1 MAYNR
6 KQRLNGNIKAIETAF
21 ILDREQRTPTAR
33 ERLLL
38 ERYCGFGGLKCI
50 LNPARELADA
60 VHWAKSDLELFAP
73 TVELHRLIRENSKNE
88 SEYKQLMDSLK
99 QSVLTAFYTPSAVT
113 EALTDV
119 LKEHQ
124 VIPEKVLEPSAGIG
138 AFVDSVLDNNPKA
151 DIMAFEK
158 DLLTGKILR
167 HLHPEQKVR
176 IEGFEK
182 IEKPF
187 NDYFDLA
194 ISNIPFGD
202 VAVFDPSYT
211 AMKGMRALVTR
222 RIHNYFFVKALDTV
236 RDGGLVAF
244 ITSQGVL
251 NAKNNSAARFMMLY
265 HADLVSAIRLPNN
278 LFTENANTEV
288 GSDLIILQKNSQKE
302 SLRGDDNLLDTVY
315 NDENRIPTNNYFL
328 EHPERIIHTTAKLD
342 TDPFGKPA
350 MIYTH
355 EDGVEGI
362 AEELRKMLNEDFG
375 RNFHLSRYLGEEQTA
390 LLNKVERG
398 QKQGQPAPR
407 YRESAPATEQNPL
420 WNKGERWQEVGQTK
434 LEQPAP
440 EQPEME
446 PELGQ
451 IEHGHSEP
459 ASATG
464 HTTSWNE
471 VERWPE
477 VGQTKLGQPE
487 LGQPEMEPE
496 LGQIEAA
503 PEQTKL
509 GAEQGQIEME
519 HSEPA
524 LATGHTTSWNEVER
538 GQEQSQSGQT
548 KLGHSKPEQPEP
560 GLEQG
565 QPKPR
570 YSESVPSTEQS
581 HHQPPVQMTLFDLWG
596 MEEDNRLKGHAT
608 KKKTAASV
616 GAAAT
621 GSAAAKK
628 MPRKKASPLVK
639 NVNPTFEVG
648 TKPVEKEAKP
658 LLAEAKGH
666 ETAQKRKTVTR
677 DEVELEHKTAPRDA
691 VELEQIMARGNET
704 VHMHE
709 TQLEHVMVKGQE
721 VARENEVAP
730 GYETT
735 QGNKT
740 AQEAK
745 PILPGDEPYASI
757 SWEENP
763 PINGFYEMMMT
774 MAPEDRVLLRQ
785 KAELHRQK
793 QLKALGVEDTLDPKF
808 KPPMEP
814 IEVLKA
820 QIGHGHSKGN
830 EAKEDSKTQSTLKET
845 NHEREQQKEQERKR
859 EEQARKKEDVMKPRP
874 FDEKLESFHRE
885 GSIVL
890 DSARNIGVLKD
901 LTKYGATFMPLDLNM
916 EQKEKAVLYIALRDA
931 YQKLY
936 TYEAEEQT
944 ENKQM
949 RESLNGYYDAFFI
962 RFGNLNAKQNVK
974 FILMDA
980 SGRDMLSLER
990 VENGQFTKSD
1000 IFDHLVSF
1008 SLDEVSHVDSPEEAL
1023 TASLNK
1029 FGRIDLPYMTELS
1042 DMPEQELTEALKG
1055 RIYYNPLID
1064 GYEIADRFIAGN
1076 VIEKAERIEE
1086 WLKENPDHAIVRE
1099 SLEALKASFP
1109 EPIAFED
1116 LDFNF
1121 GERWIPTGVYSAY
1134 MSHLFNTQVS
1144 IVYSDSMDE
1153 YSAKCSMKTM
1163 AITDEYMVKGY
1174 YRHYDGM
1181 SLLKHALHNTCP
1193 DMMKSIGEDENGNDI
1208 KVRDS
1213 EGIQLANAKIDE
1225 IRNGFTEWL
1234 EEQSDSF
1241 KERLTTM
1248 YNRKFNCFVRPK
1260 YDGSH
1265 QTFPGLDLKALGGK
1279 YGVKSVY
1286 PSQKDC
1292 VWMLLQNGGGICDH
1306 EVGTGKTL
1314 IMCMAAHEMKRLGM
1328 AHKPMII
1335 GLKANVAEIAAT
1347 YQTAYPHARILYAS
1361 EKDFST
1367 KNRVSF
1373 FNNIKNN
1380 DYDCVIMSHD
1390 QFGKIPQSP
1399 ELQRQ
1404 ILQAELDTVE
1414 ENLEVIR
1421 TQGKDVS
1428 RGMLKGLEKRK
1439 QNLEVKLQKIAY
1451 SIEQRTDDVVD
1462 FRMMGIDHLFV
1473 DESHQFKNLMFNTRH
1488 DRVAGLGNSEGS
1500 QKALNMLFAIRTI
1513 QEWTGRDL
1521 GATFLSGTTIS
1532 NSLTELYLLFKYLR
1546 PNELERQ
1553 DIRCFDAWAAI
1564 FAKKTTDFEFNV
1576 TNNIVQ
1582 KERFRYFIKV
1592 PELAAFYNEITDY
1605 RTAEAVG
1612 VDRPQKNE
1620 ILHNIPP
1627 TPEQKDFIQK
1637 LMEFAKTGDA
1647 TILGRLP
1654 LSETEEKAKMLIA
1667 TDYARKMALDMRMIN
1682 PTCEDHP
1689 DNKASHCAKIIADY
1703 YKRYDNHKGTQF
1715 VFSDLG
1721 TYRPG
1726 EWNVYSEIKRKL
1738 IEDYGIPSSE
1748 IRFIQECKN
1757 EKARKAVIAAMNEG
1771 SVRVLFGSTSMLGTG
1786 VNAQKRCVAIHH
1798 LDTPWRPSDLAQ
1810 RDGRGVRAGNEIAKI
1825 YADNKVDVIIYAVE
1839 KSLDSYKFNLLHC
1852 KQTFI
1857 SQLKSGALGAR
1868 TIDEGA
1874 MDEKSGMNFSE
1885 YMAILSGN
1893 TDLLDKAK
1901 LEKKIASLEGERKS
1915 FNKGK
1920 RDSETKLQ
1928 SKTAELGNNKASLKG
1943 MTEDYGKFIG
1953 KARKDKDGNILNLI
1967 TLDGVESTNLEV
1979 IGKHLQ
1985 MLAEKETTG
1994 GQYKR
1999 IGEIYGFPVKIVS
2012 KTSFENG
2019 LPFVDNRFFVEGN
2032 YKYQYNYGH
2041 IAKSDPIAAAN
2052 NFLNALQKIPSYIE
2066 QYDSRCKALEKEIP
2080 QLEEIAGKTWKKE
2093 EELKGLKAE
2102 LAALDRKIQLELTPP
2117 TEKECKEEEKNTDN
2131 VEVIANA
2138 DIRNKHQHFSKVKI

>member
-6 KQRLNGNIKAIETAF
+6 KQRLNDNIKAIETAF

-113 EALTDV
+113 EALADV

-124 VIPEKVLEPSAGIG
+124 IIPEKVLEPSAGIG

-158 DLLTGKILR
+158 DLLTGKILH

-288 GSDLIILQKNSQKE
+288 GSDLIILQKNTQKE

-362 AEELRKMLNEDFG
+362 AEDLRKMLHEDFKK
-375 RNFHLSRYLGEEQTA
+375 NLNLNRYLGIEETKA
-390 LLNKVERG
+390 EEVKEVEETEKIEKTEKMKPSIEEKQNDTVISL
-398 QKQGQPAPR
+398 QKQEKPTDDA
-407 YRESAPATEQNPL
+407 
-420 WNKGERWQEVGQTK
+420 
-434 LEQPAP
+434 
-440 EQPEME
+440 
-446 PELGQ
+446 EL
-451 IEHGHSEP
+451 
-459 ASATG
+459 
-464 HTTSWNE
+464 
-471 VERWPE
+471 
-477 VGQTKLGQPE
+477 
-487 LGQPEMEPE
+487 
-496 LGQIEAA
+496 
-503 PEQTKL
+503 
-509 GAEQGQIEME
+509 
-519 HSEPA
+519 
-524 LATGHTTSWNEVER
+524 
-538 GQEQSQSGQT
+538 SQKSNHQ
-548 KLGHSKPEQPEP
+548 
-560 GLEQG
+560 
-565 QPKPR
+565 
-570 YSESVPSTEQS
+570 
-581 HHQPPVQMTLFDLWG
+581 QPPVQMTLFDLWG
-596 MEEDNRLKGHAT
+596 MEEENRLTVHAT
-608 KKKTAASV
+608 KKKAEVTV
-616 GAAAT
+616 GAAA
-621 GSAAAKK
+621 KK
-628 MPRKKASPLVK
+628 VSRKKASPLVK
-639 NVNPTFEVG
+639 SVNPTFEVV
-648 TKPVEKEAKP
+648 TKPVEKEEKP
-658 LLAEAKGH
+658 SLTEAK
-666 ETAQKRKTVTR
+666 
-677 DEVELEHKTAPRDA
+677 
-691 VELEQIMARGNET
+691 EQ
-704 VHMHE
+704 
-709 TQLEHVMVKGQE
+709 
-721 VARENEVAP
+721 
-730 GYETT
+730 
-735 QGNKT
+735 KT
-740 AQEAK
+740 AQETK

-785 KAELHRQK
+785 KAELHRQE

-814 IEVLKA
+814 IEVLKV
-820 QIGHGHSKGN
+820 QIGHGQTKGN

-859 EEQARKKEDVMKPRP
+859 EEQARKKEDAMKPRP
-874 FDEKLESFHRE
+874 FDEKLKSFHRE
-885 GSIVL
+885 GSMAL

-949 RESLNGYYDAFFI
+949 RESLNVYYDAFFI

-990 VENGQFTKSD
+990 VENGHFTKSD
-1000 IFDHLVSF
+1000 IFDHPVSF

-1086 WLKENPDHAIVRE
+1086 WLKENLDHAIVRE
-1099 SLEALKASFP
+1099 SLEALKASIP

-1193 DMMKSIGEDENGNDI
+1193 DMMKSIGEDEHGNDI

-1347 YQTAYPHARILYAS
+1347 YQTAYPNARILYAS

-1439 QNLEVKLQKIAY
+1439 FNLEAKLQKIAY

-1513 QEWTGRDL
+1513 QERTGRDL

-1546 PNELERQ
+1546 PKELERQ

-1612 VDRPQKNE
+1612 VDRPEKNE

-1627 TPEQKDFIQK
+1627 TPEQEDFIQK

-1667 TDYARKMALDMRMIN
+1667 TDYARKMALDMRMID

-1689 DNKASHCAKIIADY
+1689 DNKASHCAKMIADY
-1703 YKRYDNHKGTQF
+1703 YKHYDNHKGTQF

-1757 EKARKAVIAAMNEG
+1757 ERARKAVIAAMNEG

-1810 RDGRGVRAGNEIAKI
+1810 RDGRGVRAGNEIAKL

-1943 MTEDYGKFIG
+1943 MTEDYGKFMG
-1953 KARKDKDGNILNLI
+1953 KAKKDKDGNILNLI

-2012 KTSFENG
+2012 ETSFENG

-2102 LAALDRKIQLELTPP
+2102 LAALDRKIQLELAPP
-2117 TEKECKEEEKNTDN
+2117 QEQDTAEKHETKNIETEQSIVGKQARSVC
-2131 VEVIANA
+2131 
-2138 DIRNKHQHFSKVKI
+2138 RL

>member
-6 KQRLNGNIKAIETAF
+6 KQRLNDNIKAIETAF

-119 LKEHQ
+119 LKEHHI
-124 VIPEKVLEPSAGIG
+124 IPEKVLEPSAGIG

-288 GSDLIILQKNSQKE
+288 GSDLIILQKNTQKE

-355 EDGVEGI
+355 ENGVEGI
-362 AEELRKMLNEDFG
+362 AEDLRKMLHEDFKK
-375 RNFHLSRYLGEEQTA
+375 NLNLNRYLGIEETMSEEV
-390 LLNKVERG
+390 KEVEETEKMKPSIEVKQSDTVVSL
-398 QKQGQPAPR
+398 QKQEKPTDDA
-407 YRESAPATEQNPL
+407 
-420 WNKGERWQEVGQTK
+420 
-434 LEQPAP
+434 
-440 EQPEME
+440 
-446 PELGQ
+446 EL
-451 IEHGHSEP
+451 
-459 ASATG
+459 
-464 HTTSWNE
+464 
-471 VERWPE
+471 
-477 VGQTKLGQPE
+477 
-487 LGQPEMEPE
+487 
-496 LGQIEAA
+496 
-503 PEQTKL
+503 
-509 GAEQGQIEME
+509 
-519 HSEPA
+519 
-524 LATGHTTSWNEVER
+524 
-538 GQEQSQSGQT
+538 SQKSNHQ
-548 KLGHSKPEQPEP
+548 
-560 GLEQG
+560 
-565 QPKPR
+565 
-570 YSESVPSTEQS
+570 
-581 HHQPPVQMTLFDLWG
+581 QPPVQMTLFDLWG
-596 MEEDNRLKGHAT
+596 MEEENRQAVHST
-608 KKKTAASV
+608 KKKAEVTV
-616 GAAAT
+616 GAV
-621 GSAAAKK
+621 AKK
-628 MPRKKASPLVK
+628 VSRKKASPLVK
-639 NVNPTFEVG
+639 SVNPTFEVV
-648 TKPVEKEAKP
+648 TKPVEKEEKPSLKDAK
-658 LLAEAKGH
+658 
-666 ETAQKRKTVTR
+666 
-677 DEVELEHKTAPRDA
+677 
-691 VELEQIMARGNET
+691 EQ
-704 VHMHE
+704 
-709 TQLEHVMVKGQE
+709 
-721 VARENEVAP
+721 
-730 GYETT
+730 ETT
-735 QGNKT
+735 QET
-740 AQEAK
+740 K

-774 MAPEDRVLLRQ
+774 MAPEDRVKLRQ
-785 KAELHRQK
+785 KAELHRQE

-814 IEVLKA
+814 IEVLKV
-820 QIGHGHSKGN
+820 QIGHGQSKGN
-830 EAKEDSKTQSTLKET
+830 EAKEDSKTQSTLEET
-845 NHEREQQKEQERKR
+845 NHEREQQKKPERKR
-859 EEQARKKEDVMKPRP
+859 EELARKKEDAMKPRP
-874 FDEKLESFHRE
+874 FDEKQESFHRE
-885 GSIVL
+885 GSMVL

-949 RESLNGYYDAFFI
+949 RESLNIYYDAFFI

-1000 IFDHLVSF
+1000 IFDHPVSF

-1099 SLEALKASFP
+1099 SLEALKASIP

-1193 DMMKSIGEDENGNDI
+1193 DMMKSIGEDEHGNDI

-1225 IRNGFTEWL
+1225 IRNGFSEWL

-1279 YGVKSVY
+1279 YGIKSVY

-1347 YQTAYPHARILYAS
+1347 YQTAYPNARILYAS

-1513 QEWTGRDL
+1513 QERTGRDL

-1546 PNELERQ
+1546 PKELERQ

-1612 VDRPQKNE
+1612 VDRPEKNE

-1627 TPEQKDFIQK
+1627 TPEQEDFIQK

-1667 TDYARKMALDMRMIN
+1667 TDYARKMALDMRMID

-1689 DNKASHCAKIIADY
+1689 DNKASHCAKMIADY
-1703 YKRYDNHKGTQF
+1703 YHRYDGHKGTQF

-1738 IEDYGIPSSE
+1738 IENYGIPSSE

-1757 EKARKAVIAAMNEG
+1757 ERARKAVIAAMNEG

-1810 RDGRGVRAGNEIAKI
+1810 RDGRGVRAGNEIAKL

-1915 FNKGK
+1915 FNRGK
-1920 RDSETKLQ
+1920 RESELKLK
-1928 SKTAELGNNKASLKG
+1928 SKSEELDGNRAILKG
-1943 MTEDYGKFIG
+1943 MTSDYDKFMSQA
-1953 KARKDKDGNILNLI
+1953 KKDKDGNILNLI
-1967 TLDGVESTNLEV
+1967 TLNGLESNNLEV
-1979 IGKHLQ
+1979 IGKQLQ
-1985 MLAEKETTG
+1985 RMAKTERTDGEYKE
-1994 GQYKR
+1994 
-1999 IGEIYGFPVKIVS
+1999 IGAIYGFPIKVVS
-2012 KTSFENG
+2012 ETSFESG
-2019 LPFVDNRFFVEGN
+2019 LPFVDNRFVVVGH
-2032 YKYQYNYGH
+2032 YKYQYNNGH
-2041 IAKSDPIAAAN
+2041 LAKSDPIAAAN
-2052 NFLNALQKIPSYIE
+2052 NFVNALQKIQGYIE
-2066 QYDSRCKALEKEIP
+2066 QYDSRCRTLEKEIS
-2080 QLEEIAGKTWKKE
+2080 QLQEIASKVWKRE
-2093 EELKGLKAE
+2093 DELKSLKTD
-2102 LAALDRKIQLELTPP
+2102 LAALDRKIQLELAPQV
-2117 TEKECKEEEKNTDN
+2117 EKESKEENKEETNN
-2131 VEVIANA
+2131 VKADVI
-2138 DIRNKHQHFSKVKI
+2138 SKGLLIKDSYHKTRIF

>member
-6 KQRLNGNIKAIETAF
+6 KLRLNDNIKAIETAF

-138 AFVDSVLDNNPKA
+138 VFVDSVLDNNPKA

-158 DLLTGKILR
+158 DLLTGKILH

-288 GSDLIILQKNSQKE
+288 GSDLIILQKNTQKE

-362 AEELRKMLNEDFG
+362 AEDLRKMLHEDFKK
-375 RNFHLSRYLGEEQTA
+375 NLNLNRYLGIEETMSEEVKEVEETEKIEKTA
-390 LLNKVERG
+390 KIKPSIEEKQNDTVVSL
-398 QKQGQPAPR
+398 QKQEKPTDDA
-407 YRESAPATEQNPL
+407 
-420 WNKGERWQEVGQTK
+420 
-434 LEQPAP
+434 
-440 EQPEME
+440 
-446 PELGQ
+446 EL
-451 IEHGHSEP
+451 
-459 ASATG
+459 
-464 HTTSWNE
+464 
-471 VERWPE
+471 
-477 VGQTKLGQPE
+477 
-487 LGQPEMEPE
+487 
-496 LGQIEAA
+496 
-503 PEQTKL
+503 
-509 GAEQGQIEME
+509 
-519 HSEPA
+519 
-524 LATGHTTSWNEVER
+524 
-538 GQEQSQSGQT
+538 SQKSNHQ
-548 KLGHSKPEQPEP
+548 
-560 GLEQG
+560 
-565 QPKPR
+565 
-570 YSESVPSTEQS
+570 
-581 HHQPPVQMTLFDLWG
+581 QPPVQMTLFDLWG
-596 MEEDNRLKGHAT
+596 MEEENRQAVHST
-608 KKKTAASV
+608 KKKAEVTV
-616 GAAAT
+616 GAV
-621 GSAAAKK
+621 AKK
-628 MPRKKASPLVK
+628 VSRKKASPLVK
-639 NVNPTFEVG
+639 SVNPTFEVV
-648 TKPVEKEAKP
+648 TKPVDKEEKPSSTDAK
-658 LLAEAKGH
+658 EQ
-666 ETAQKRKTVTR
+666 ETAQ
-677 DEVELEHKTAPRDA
+677 
-691 VELEQIMARGNET
+691 ET
-704 VHMHE
+704 
-709 TQLEHVMVKGQE
+709 
-721 VARENEVAP
+721 
-730 GYETT
+730 
-735 QGNKT
+735 
-740 AQEAK
+740 K

-785 KAELHRQK
+785 KAEMHRQE

-814 IEVLKA
+814 IEVLKVK
-820 QIGHGHSKGN
+820 IGHGQSKGN

-845 NHEREQQKEQERKR
+845 NHEREQQKEPERMR

-885 GSIVL
+885 GSMVL

-949 RESLNGYYDAFFI
+949 RESLNVYYDAFFI

-1000 IFDHLVSF
+1000 IFDHPVSF

-1099 SLEALKASFP
+1099 SLEALKASIP

-1193 DMMKSIGEDENGNDI
+1193 DMMKSIGEDEHGNDI

-1306 EVGTGKTL
+1306 AVGTGKTL

-1439 QNLEVKLQKIAY
+1439 QNLEAKLQKIAY

-1473 DESHQFKNLMFNTRH
+1473 DESHQFKNLTFNTRH

-1513 QEWTGRDL
+1513 QERTGKDL

-1546 PNELERQ
+1546 PKELERQ

-1576 TNNIVQ
+1576 TNNVVQ

-1605 RTAEAVG
+1605 RTAEDVG
-1612 VDRPQKNE
+1612 VDRPAKNE
-1620 ILHNIPP
+1620 ILHHIPP
-1627 TPEQKDFIQK
+1627 TPEQEDFIQK
-1637 LMEFAKTGDA
+1637 LMQFAKTGDA
-1647 TILGRLP
+1647 TLLGRLP

-1667 TDYARKMALDMRMIN
+1667 TDYARKMALDMRMIDPN
-1682 PTCEDHP
+1682 YEDHP
-1689 DNKASHCAKIIADY
+1689 DNKASHCAKMIAEY
-1703 YKRYDNHKGTQF
+1703 YQKYDAQKGTQF

-1721 TYRPG
+1721 TYQPG
-1726 EWNVYSEIKRKL
+1726 DGWNVYSEIKRKL
-1738 IEDYGIPSSE
+1738 TEDYGIPPSE
-1748 IRFIQECKN
+1748 VRFIQECKTD
-1757 EKARKAVIAAMNEG
+1757 KARKAVIDAMNAG
-1771 SVRVLFGSTSMLGTG
+1771 TVRVLFGSTSMLGTG

-1798 LDTPWRPSDLAQ
+1798 LDTPWRPSDLQQ
-1810 RDGRGVRAGNEIAKI
+1810 RDGRGVRAGNEIAKHF
-1825 YADNKVDVIIYAVE
+1825 AGNNVDVIIYAVE

-1857 SQLKSGALGAR
+1857 SQLKSGAMGAR

-1885 YMAILSGN
+1885 YMALLSGN

-1901 LEKKIASLEGERKS
+1901 LEKRIASLEGERKS

-1920 RDSETKLQ
+1920 RDSEFKLE
-1928 SKTAELGNNKASLKG
+1928 SKTGELRNNTAFIDA
-1943 MTEDYGKFIG
+1943 MTEDWNRFLSVVQT
-1953 KARKDKDGNILNLI
+1953 DKEGNRLNI
-1967 TLDGVESTNLEV
+1967 IKVDGVDSADEKV
-1979 IGKHLQ
+1979 IGKRLQ
-1985 MLAEKETTG
+1985 EIAKNATTG
-1994 GQYKR
+1994 GLYTQV
-1999 IGEIYGFPVKIVS
+1999 GELYGFPIKVVS
-2012 KTSFENG
+2012 ERILKEG
-2019 LPFVDNRFFVEGN
+2019 LEFTDNRFVVEGN
-2032 YKYQYNYGH
+2032 YKYTYNNGH
-2041 IAKSDPIAAAN
+2041 LALADPLAAAR
-2052 NFLNALQKIPSYIE
+2052 NFLNAMERIPSIID
-2066 QYDSRCKALEKEIP
+2066 QYKAKNEVLEMEIP
-2080 QLEEIAGKTWKKE
+2080 QLQEIAGKVWKKE
-2093 EELKGLKAE
+2093 DELKQLKSE
-2102 LAALDRKIQLELTPP
+2102 LAALDRKIQLELAPP
-2117 TEKECKEEEKNTDN
+2117 TPEVAEKENEGQQLKPEAEDVRNRQAQYPENAPPQIRSPADSIVANHVIIGRPGLYAKEET
-2131 VEVIANA
+2131 
-2138 DIRNKHQHFSKVKI
+2138 RSKGLKI

>member
-6 KQRLNGNIKAIETAF
+6 KQRLNDNIKAIETAF

-73 TVELHRLIRENSKNE
+73 TVELHKLIRENSKNE

-99 QSVLTAFYTPSAVT
+99 QSVLMAFYTPSAVT

-119 LKEHQ
+119 LKEHHI
-124 VIPEKVLEPSAGIG
+124 IPEKVLEPSAGIG

-288 GSDLIILQKNSQKE
+288 GSDLIILQKNTQKE

-362 AEELRKMLNEDFG
+362 AEDLRKMLHEDFKK
-375 RNFHLSRYLGEEQTA
+375 NLNLNRYLGIEETMSEEV
-390 LLNKVERG
+390 KEVEETEKIERTEKIKPSIEEKQNDTVVSL
-398 QKQGQPAPR
+398 QKQEKPTDDA
-407 YRESAPATEQNPL
+407 
-420 WNKGERWQEVGQTK
+420 
-434 LEQPAP
+434 
-440 EQPEME
+440 
-446 PELGQ
+446 EL
-451 IEHGHSEP
+451 
-459 ASATG
+459 
-464 HTTSWNE
+464 
-471 VERWPE
+471 
-477 VGQTKLGQPE
+477 
-487 LGQPEMEPE
+487 
-496 LGQIEAA
+496 
-503 PEQTKL
+503 
-509 GAEQGQIEME
+509 
-519 HSEPA
+519 
-524 LATGHTTSWNEVER
+524 
-538 GQEQSQSGQT
+538 SQKSNHQ
-548 KLGHSKPEQPEP
+548 
-560 GLEQG
+560 
-565 QPKPR
+565 
-570 YSESVPSTEQS
+570 
-581 HHQPPVQMTLFDLWG
+581 QPPVQMTLFDLWG
-596 MEEDNRLKGHAT
+596 MEEENRLTVHAT
-608 KKKTAASV
+608 KKKAEVTV
-616 GAAAT
+616 GAAA
-621 GSAAAKK
+621 KK
-628 MPRKKASPLVK
+628 VSRKKASPLVK
-639 NVNPTFEVG
+639 SVNPTFEVV
-648 TKPVEKEAKP
+648 TKPVEKEEKPSLTDAK
-658 LLAEAKGH
+658 
-666 ETAQKRKTVTR
+666 
-677 DEVELEHKTAPRDA
+677 
-691 VELEQIMARGNET
+691 EQ
-704 VHMHE
+704 
-709 TQLEHVMVKGQE
+709 
-721 VARENEVAP
+721 
-730 GYETT
+730 ETT
-735 QGNKT
+735 QET
-740 AQEAK
+740 K

-774 MAPEDRVLLRQ
+774 MAPEDRVQLRQ
-785 KAELHRQK
+785 KAELHRQE

-814 IEVLKA
+814 IEVLKV
-820 QIGHGHSKGN
+820 QIGHGQSKGN

-859 EEQARKKEDVMKPRP
+859 EELAKKKEDAMKPRP
-874 FDEKLESFHRE
+874 FDEKRESFHRE
-885 GSIVL
+885 GSMVL

-949 RESLNGYYDAFFI
+949 RESLNVYYDAFFI

-1000 IFDHLVSF
+1000 IFDHPVSF

-1099 SLEALKASFP
+1099 SLEALNASIP

-1193 DMMKSIGEDENGNDI
+1193 DMMKSIGEDEHGNDI

-1279 YGVKSVY
+1279 YGIKSVY

-1306 EVGTGKTL
+1306 AVGTGKTL

-1513 QEWTGRDL
+1513 QERTGRDL

-1546 PNELERQ
+1546 PKELERQ

-1627 TPEQKDFIQK
+1627 TPEQEDFIQK

-1667 TDYARKMALDMRMIN
+1667 TDYARKMALDMRMID

-1689 DNKASHCAKIIADY
+1689 DNKASHCAKMIADY

-1726 EWNVYSEIKRKL
+1726 EFNVYSEIKRKL

-1757 EKARKAVIAAMNEG
+1757 ERARKAVIAAMNAG
-1771 SVRVLFGSTSMLGTG
+1771 TVRVLFGSTSMLGTG

-1810 RDGRGVRAGNEIAKI
+1810 RDGRGVRAGNEIAKL

-1901 LEKKIASLEGERKS
+1901 LEKKVASLEGERKS
-1915 FNKGK
+1915 FNKSK

-1943 MTEDYGKFIG
+1943 MTEDYGKFMG
-1953 KARKDKDGNILNLI
+1953 KAKKDKDGNILNLI

-1994 GQYKR
+1994 EQYKR

-2102 LAALDRKIQLELTPP
+2102 LAALDRKIQLELAPP
-2117 TEKECKEEEKNTDN
+2117 QEQDTAEKHEAKNIETEQSIVGKQARFVC
-2131 VEVIANA
+2131 
-2138 DIRNKHQHFSKVKI
+2138 RL

>member
-6 KQRLNGNIKAIETAF
+6 KQRLNDNIKAIETAF

-124 VIPEKVLEPSAGIG
+124 IIPEKVLEPSAGIG

-362 AEELRKMLNEDFG
+362 AEDLRKMLHEDFKK
-375 RNFHLSRYLGEEQTA
+375 NLNLNRYLGIEETKA
-390 LLNKVERG
+390 EEVKEVEETEKIEKTEKMKPSIEEKQNDTVVSL
-398 QKQGQPAPR
+398 QKQEKPTDDA
-407 YRESAPATEQNPL
+407 
-420 WNKGERWQEVGQTK
+420 
-434 LEQPAP
+434 
-440 EQPEME
+440 
-446 PELGQ
+446 EL
-451 IEHGHSEP
+451 
-459 ASATG
+459 
-464 HTTSWNE
+464 
-471 VERWPE
+471 
-477 VGQTKLGQPE
+477 
-487 LGQPEMEPE
+487 
-496 LGQIEAA
+496 
-503 PEQTKL
+503 
-509 GAEQGQIEME
+509 
-519 HSEPA
+519 
-524 LATGHTTSWNEVER
+524 
-538 GQEQSQSGQT
+538 
-548 KLGHSKPEQPEP
+548 SK
-560 GLEQG
+560 
-565 QPKPR
+565 K
-570 YSESVPSTEQS
+570 SN

-596 MEEDNRLKGHAT
+596 MEEENRQAVHAT
-608 KKKTAASV
+608 KKKAEVTV
-616 GAAAT
+616 GAAA
-621 GSAAAKK
+621 KK
-628 MPRKKASPLVK
+628 VSRKKASPLVK
-639 NVNPTFEVG
+639 SVNPTFDVV
-648 TKPVEKEAKP
+648 TKPVEKEEKPSLTDAK
-658 LLAEAKGH
+658 EQ
-666 ETAQKRKTVTR
+666 ETAQ
-677 DEVELEHKTAPRDA
+677 
-691 VELEQIMARGNET
+691 ET
-704 VHMHE
+704 
-709 TQLEHVMVKGQE
+709 
-721 VARENEVAP
+721 
-730 GYETT
+730 
-735 QGNKT
+735 
-740 AQEAK
+740 K

-785 KAELHRQK
+785 KAELHRQE

-814 IEVLKA
+814 IEVLKV
-820 QIGHGHSKGN
+820 QIGHGQSKGN
-830 EAKEDSKTQSTLKET
+830 EAKEDSKTQSTLKKT

-859 EEQARKKEDVMKPRP
+859 EEQARKKEDAMKPRP

-885 GSIVL
+885 GSMVL

-949 RESLNGYYDAFFI
+949 RESLNVYYDAFFI

-1000 IFDHLVSF
+1000 IFDHPVSF
-1008 SLDEVSHVDSPEEAL
+1008 SLNDVSHVDSPEEAL

-1099 SLEALKASFP
+1099 SLEALKASIP

-1193 DMMKSIGEDENGNDI
+1193 DMMKSIGEDEHGNDI

-1513 QEWTGRDL
+1513 QERTGRDL

-1546 PNELERQ
+1546 PKELERQ

-1612 VDRPQKNE
+1612 VDRPQRNE

-1627 TPEQKDFIQK
+1627 TPEQEDFIQK

-1667 TDYARKMALDMRMIN
+1667 TDYARKMALDMRMID

-1689 DNKASHCAKIIADY
+1689 DNKASHCAKMIADY
-1703 YKRYDNHKGTQF
+1703 YHHYDGHKGTQF

-1757 EKARKAVIAAMNEG
+1757 ERARKAVIAAMNEG

-1810 RDGRGVRAGNEIAKI
+1810 RDGRGVRAGNEIAKL

-1874 MDEKSGMNFSE
+1874 MNEKSGMNFSE

-1901 LEKKIASLEGERKS
+1901 LEKKVASLEGERKS
-1915 FNKGK
+1915 FNRGK
-1920 RDSETKLQ
+1920 RDSELKLK
-1928 SKTAELGNNKASLKG
+1928 SKSEELDGNRTILKG
-1943 MTEDYGKFIG
+1943 MTADYDKFMSQA
-1953 KARKDKDGNILNLI
+1953 KKDMDGNILNLI
-1967 TLDGVESTNLEV
+1967 TLNGLESNNLEV
-1979 IGKHLQ
+1979 IGKQLQ
-1985 MLAEKETTG
+1985 RMAKTERTDGEYKE
-1994 GQYKR
+1994 
-1999 IGEIYGFPVKIVS
+1999 IGAIYGFPIKVVS
-2012 KTSFENG
+2012 ETNFESG
-2019 LPFVDNRFFVEGN
+2019 LPFVDNRFVVEGH
-2032 YKYQYNYGH
+2032 YKYQYNNGH
-2041 IAKSDPIAAAN
+2041 LAKSDPIAAAN
-2052 NFLNALQKIPSYIE
+2052 NFVNALQKIQGYIE

-2093 EELKGLKAE
+2093 DELKGLKAE
-2102 LAALDRKIQLELTPP
+2102 LAALDRKIQLELAPSTPEIDKP
-2117 TEKECKEEEKNTDN
+2117 EKSHEIEEQHKPKNDHTESTVAQNRMFR
-2131 VEVIANA
+2131 VGL
-2138 DIRNKHQHFSKVKI
+2138 

>member
-6 KQRLNGNIKAIETAF
+6 KQRLNDNIKAIETAF

-124 VIPEKVLEPSAGIG
+124 IIPEKVLEPSAGIG

-288 GSDLIILQKNSQKE
+288 GSDLIILQKNTQKE

-355 EDGVEGI
+355 ENGVEGI
-362 AEELRKMLNEDFG
+362 AEDLRKMLHEDFKK
-375 RNFHLSRYLGEEQTA
+375 NLNLNRYLGIEETMSEEV
-390 LLNKVERG
+390 KEVEEKEKIEKTEKIKPSIEEKQNDTVVSL
-398 QKQGQPAPR
+398 QKQEKPTDDA
-407 YRESAPATEQNPL
+407 
-420 WNKGERWQEVGQTK
+420 
-434 LEQPAP
+434 
-440 EQPEME
+440 
-446 PELGQ
+446 EL
-451 IEHGHSEP
+451 
-459 ASATG
+459 
-464 HTTSWNE
+464 
-471 VERWPE
+471 
-477 VGQTKLGQPE
+477 
-487 LGQPEMEPE
+487 
-496 LGQIEAA
+496 
-503 PEQTKL
+503 
-509 GAEQGQIEME
+509 
-519 HSEPA
+519 
-524 LATGHTTSWNEVER
+524 
-538 GQEQSQSGQT
+538 SQKSNHQ
-548 KLGHSKPEQPEP
+548 
-560 GLEQG
+560 
-565 QPKPR
+565 
-570 YSESVPSTEQS
+570 
-581 HHQPPVQMTLFDLWG
+581 QPPVQMTLFDLWG
-596 MEEDNRLKGHAT
+596 MEEENRQTVHST
-608 KKKTAASV
+608 KKKAEVTV
-616 GAAAT
+616 GAAA
-621 GSAAAKK
+621 KK
-628 MPRKKASPLVK
+628 VSRKKASPLVK
-639 NVNPTFEVG
+639 SVNPTFEVV
-648 TKPVEKEAKP
+648 TKPVEKEEKPSLTDAK
-658 LLAEAKGH
+658 EQ
-666 ETAQKRKTVTR
+666 ETAQ
-677 DEVELEHKTAPRDA
+677 
-691 VELEQIMARGNET
+691 ET
-704 VHMHE
+704 
-709 TQLEHVMVKGQE
+709 
-721 VARENEVAP
+721 
-730 GYETT
+730 
-735 QGNKT
+735 
-740 AQEAK
+740 K

-785 KAELHRQK
+785 KAELHRQE

-814 IEVLKA
+814 IEVLKV
-820 QIGHGHSKGN
+820 QIGHGQSKGN
-830 EAKEDSKTQSTLKET
+830 EAKEDSKTQSTSEET

-859 EEQARKKEDVMKPRP
+859 EELAKKKEDAMKPRP
-874 FDEKLESFHRE
+874 FDEKLDSFHRE
-885 GSIVL
+885 GSMVL

-901 LTKYGATFMPLDLNM
+901 LTKYGATFMPVDLNM

-949 RESLNGYYDAFFI
+949 RESLNVYYDAFFI

-1000 IFDHLVSF
+1000 IFDHPVSF

-1029 FGRIDLPYMTELS
+1029 FGRIHLPYMTELS

-1099 SLEALKASFP
+1099 SLEALKASIP

-1193 DMMKSIGEDENGNDI
+1193 DMMKSIGEDEHGNDI

-1248 YNRKFNCFVRPK
+1248 YNRKFNCFMRPK

-1347 YQTAYPHARILYAS
+1347 YQTAYPHARIFYAS

-1439 QNLEVKLQKIAY
+1439 FNLEAKLQKIAY

-1513 QEWTGRDL
+1513 QERTGRDL

-1546 PNELERQ
+1546 PKELERQ

-1627 TPEQKDFIQK
+1627 TPEQEDFIQK

-1667 TDYARKMALDMRMIN
+1667 TDYARKMALDMRMID

-1689 DNKASHCAKIIADY
+1689 DNKASHCAKMIADY

-1726 EWNVYSEIKRKL
+1726 EFNVYSEIKRKL

-1757 EKARKAVIAAMNEG
+1757 ERARKAVIAAMNEG

-1810 RDGRGVRAGNEIAKI
+1810 RDGRGVRAGNEIAKM

-2012 KTSFENG
+2012 ETSFENG
-2019 LPFVDNRFFVEGN
+2019 LPFVDNRFLVEGN

-2066 QYDSRCKALEKEIP
+2066 QYDSRCKALEKEIQ

-2102 LAALDRKIQLELTPP
+2102 LAALDRKIQLELAPP
-2117 TEKECKEEEKNTDN
+2117 VPEKDTSDKSQTENNTIKYREFHSDT
-2131 VEVIANA
+2131 VVQQE
-2138 DIRNKHQHFSKVKI
+2138 RKVRIGL

>member
-6 KQRLNGNIKAIETAF
+6 KQRLNDNIKAIETAF

-124 VIPEKVLEPSAGIG
+124 IIPEKVLEPSAGIG

-362 AEELRKMLNEDFG
+362 AEDLRKMLHEDFKK
-375 RNFHLSRYLGEEQTA
+375 NLNLNRYLGIEETMSEEV
-390 LLNKVERG
+390 KEVEETEKIEKTEKMKPSIEEKQNDTVVSL
-398 QKQGQPAPR
+398 QKQEKP
-407 YRESAPATEQNPL
+407 TD
-420 WNKGERWQEVGQTK
+420 
-434 LEQPAP
+434 
-440 EQPEME
+440 
-446 PELGQ
+446 
-451 IEHGHSEP
+451 
-459 ASATG
+459 
-464 HTTSWNE
+464 
-471 VERWPE
+471 
-477 VGQTKLGQPE
+477 
-487 LGQPEMEPE
+487 
-496 LGQIEAA
+496 
-503 PEQTKL
+503 
-509 GAEQGQIEME
+509 GAE
-519 HSEPA
+519 
-524 LATGHTTSWNEVER
+524 L
-538 GQEQSQSGQT
+538 SQKSN
-548 KLGHSKPEQPEP
+548 
-560 GLEQG
+560 
-565 QPKPR
+565 
-570 YSESVPSTEQS
+570 

-596 MEEDNRLKGHAT
+596 MEEENRLTVHAT
-608 KKKTAASV
+608 KKKAEVTV
-616 GAAAT
+616 GAAA
-621 GSAAAKK
+621 KK
-628 MPRKKASPLVK
+628 VSRKKASPLVK
-639 NVNPTFEVG
+639 SVNPTFEVEA
-648 TKPVEKEAKP
+648 KPVEKEEKPSLTDAK
-658 LLAEAKGH
+658 EQ
-666 ETAQKRKTVTR
+666 ETA
-677 DEVELEHKTAPRDA
+677 LET
-691 VELEQIMARGNET
+691 
-704 VHMHE
+704 
-709 TQLEHVMVKGQE
+709 
-721 VARENEVAP
+721 
-730 GYETT
+730 
-735 QGNKT
+735 
-740 AQEAK
+740 K

-785 KAELHRQK
+785 KAELHRQE

-814 IEVLKA
+814 IEVLKV
-820 QIGHGHSKGN
+820 QIGHGQSKGN
-830 EAKEDSKTQSTLKET
+830 EAKEDSKTQSTLEET

-859 EEQARKKEDVMKPRP
+859 EELARKKEDAMKPRP

-885 GSIVL
+885 GSMVL
-890 DSARNIGVLKD
+890 DSAGNIGVLKD

-949 RESLNGYYDAFFI
+949 RESLNVYYDAFFI

-1000 IFDHLVSF
+1000 IFDHPVSF

-1174 YRHYDGM
+1174 YRQYDGM

-1193 DMMKSIGEDENGNDI
+1193 DMMKSIGEDEHGNDI

-1513 QEWTGRDL
+1513 QERTGRDL

-1546 PNELERQ
+1546 PKELERQ

-1612 VDRPQKNE
+1612 VDRPEKNE

-1627 TPEQKDFIQK
+1627 TPEQEDFIQK

-1667 TDYARKMALDMRMIN
+1667 TDYARKMALDMRMID

-1689 DNKASHCAKIIADY
+1689 DNKASHCAKMIADY

-1726 EWNVYSEIKRKL
+1726 EFNVYSEIKRKL

-1757 EKARKAVIAAMNEG
+1757 ERARKAVIAAMNEG

-1810 RDGRGVRAGNEIAKI
+1810 RDGRGVRAGNEIAKL

-1901 LEKKIASLEGERKS
+1901 LEKKVASLEGERKS

-1943 MTEDYGKFIG
+1943 MTEDYGKFMD
-1953 KARKDKDGNILNLI
+1953 KAKKDKDGNILNLI

-2012 KTSFENG
+2012 ETSFENG

-2102 LAALDRKIQLELTPP
+2102 LAALDRKIQLELAPP
-2117 TEKECKEEEKNTDN
+2117 VPEKDTSDKSQTENNTIKYREFHSDT
-2131 VEVIANA
+2131 VVQQE
-2138 DIRNKHQHFSKVKI
+2138 RKVRIGL

>member
-6 KQRLNGNIKAIETAF
+6 KQRLNDNIKAIETAF

-124 VIPEKVLEPSAGIG
+124 IIPEKVLEPSAGIG

-362 AEELRKMLNEDFG
+362 AEDLRKMLHEDFKK
-375 RNFHLSRYLGEEQTA
+375 NLNLNRYLGIEETMA
-390 LLNKVERG
+390 EEVKEVEETEKIEKTEKMKPSIEEKQNDTVVSL
-398 QKQGQPAPR
+398 QKQEKPTDDA
-407 YRESAPATEQNPL
+407 
-420 WNKGERWQEVGQTK
+420 
-434 LEQPAP
+434 
-440 EQPEME
+440 
-446 PELGQ
+446 EL
-451 IEHGHSEP
+451 
-459 ASATG
+459 
-464 HTTSWNE
+464 
-471 VERWPE
+471 
-477 VGQTKLGQPE
+477 
-487 LGQPEMEPE
+487 
-496 LGQIEAA
+496 
-503 PEQTKL
+503 
-509 GAEQGQIEME
+509 
-519 HSEPA
+519 
-524 LATGHTTSWNEVER
+524 
-538 GQEQSQSGQT
+538 SQKS
-548 KLGHSKPEQPEP
+548 
-560 GLEQG
+560 
-565 QPKPR
+565 
-570 YSESVPSTEQS
+570 S
-581 HHQPPVQMTLFDLWG
+581 HQQPPVQMTLFDLWG
-596 MEEDNRLKGHAT
+596 MEEENRLTVHAT
-608 KKKTAASV
+608 KKKAEVTV
-616 GAAAT
+616 GAAA
-621 GSAAAKK
+621 KK
-628 MPRKKASPLVK
+628 VSRKKASPLVK
-639 NVNPTFEVG
+639 SVNPTFEVV
-648 TKPVEKEAKP
+648 TKPVEKEEKP
-658 LLAEAKGH
+658 SLTEAK
-666 ETAQKRKTVTR
+666 
-677 DEVELEHKTAPRDA
+677 
-691 VELEQIMARGNET
+691 EQ
-704 VHMHE
+704 
-709 TQLEHVMVKGQE
+709 
-721 VARENEVAP
+721 
-730 GYETT
+730 ETT
-735 QGNKT
+735 QET
-740 AQEAK
+740 K

-785 KAELHRQK
+785 KAELHRQE
-793 QLKALGVEDTLDPKF
+793 QLKALGVKDTLDPKF

-814 IEVLKA
+814 IEVLKV
-820 QIGHGHSKGN
+820 QIGHGQSKGN
-830 EAKEDSKTQSTLKET
+830 EPKEDSKTQNTLKET

-859 EEQARKKEDVMKPRP
+859 EEQARKKEDAMKPRP
-874 FDEKLESFHRE
+874 FDEKQESFHRE
-885 GSIVL
+885 GSMVL
-890 DSARNIGVLKD
+890 DSAGNIGVLKD

-949 RESLNGYYDAFFI
+949 RESLNVYYDAFFI
-962 RFGNLNAKQNVK
+962 RFGNLNAKLNVK

-1000 IFDHLVSF
+1000 IFDHPVSF

-1099 SLEALKASFP
+1099 SLEALKTSIP

-1193 DMMKSIGEDENGNDI
+1193 DMMKSIGEDEHGNDI

-1225 IRNGFTEWL
+1225 IRNGFSEWL

-1306 EVGTGKTL
+1306 EV
-1314 IMCMAAHEMKRLGM
+1314 
-1328 AHKPMII
+1328 
-1335 GLKANVAEIAAT
+1335 
-1347 YQTAYPHARILYAS
+1347 
-1361 EKDFST
+1361 
-1367 KNRVSF
+1367 
-1373 FNNIKNN
+1373 
-1380 DYDCVIMSHD
+1380 
-1390 QFGKIPQSP
+1390 
-1399 ELQRQ
+1399 
-1404 ILQAELDTVE
+1404 
-1414 ENLEVIR
+1414 
-1421 TQGKDVS
+1421 
-1428 RGMLKGLEKRK
+1428 
-1439 QNLEVKLQKIAY
+1439 
-1451 SIEQRTDDVVD
+1451 
-1462 FRMMGIDHLFV
+1462 
-1473 DESHQFKNLMFNTRH
+1473 
-1488 DRVAGLGNSEGS
+1488 
-1500 QKALNMLFAIRTI
+1500 
-1513 QEWTGRDL
+1513 
-1521 GATFLSGTTIS
+1521 
-1532 NSLTELYLLFKYLR
+1532 LR
-1546 PNELERQ
+1546 P
-1553 DIRCFDAWAAI
+1553 
-1564 FAKKTTDFEFNV
+1564 
-1576 TNNIVQ
+1576 
-1582 KERFRYFIKV
+1582 
-1592 PELAAFYNEITDY
+1592 
-1605 RTAEAVG
+1605 
-1612 VDRPQKNE
+1612 
-1620 ILHNIPP
+1620 
-1627 TPEQKDFIQK
+1627 
-1637 LMEFAKTGDA
+1637 
-1647 TILGRLP
+1647 
-1654 LSETEEKAKMLIA
+1654 
-1667 TDYARKMALDMRMIN
+1667 
-1682 PTCEDHP
+1682 
-1689 DNKASHCAKIIADY
+1689 
-1703 YKRYDNHKGTQF
+1703 
-1715 VFSDLG
+1715 
-1721 TYRPG
+1721 
-1726 EWNVYSEIKRKL
+1726 
-1738 IEDYGIPSSE
+1738 
-1748 IRFIQECKN
+1748 
-1757 EKARKAVIAAMNEG
+1757 
-1771 SVRVLFGSTSMLGTG
+1771 
-1786 VNAQKRCVAIHH
+1786 
-1798 LDTPWRPSDLAQ
+1798 
-1810 RDGRGVRAGNEIAKI
+1810 
-1825 YADNKVDVIIYAVE
+1825 
-1839 KSLDSYKFNLLHC
+1839 
-1852 KQTFI
+1852 
-1857 SQLKSGALGAR
+1857 
-1868 TIDEGA
+1868 
-1874 MDEKSGMNFSE
+1874 
-1885 YMAILSGN
+1885 
-1893 TDLLDKAK
+1893 
-1901 LEKKIASLEGERKS
+1901 
-1915 FNKGK
+1915 
-1920 RDSETKLQ
+1920 
-1928 SKTAELGNNKASLKG
+1928 
-1943 MTEDYGKFIG
+1943 
-1953 KARKDKDGNILNLI
+1953 
-1967 TLDGVESTNLEV
+1967 
-1979 IGKHLQ
+1979 
-1985 MLAEKETTG
+1985 
-1994 GQYKR
+1994 
-1999 IGEIYGFPVKIVS
+1999 
-2012 KTSFENG
+2012 
-2019 LPFVDNRFFVEGN
+2019 
-2032 YKYQYNYGH
+2032 
-2041 IAKSDPIAAAN
+2041 
-2052 NFLNALQKIPSYIE
+2052 
-2066 QYDSRCKALEKEIP
+2066 
-2080 QLEEIAGKTWKKE
+2080 
-2093 EELKGLKAE
+2093 
-2102 LAALDRKIQLELTPP
+2102 
-2117 TEKECKEEEKNTDN
+2117 
-2131 VEVIANA
+2131 
-2138 DIRNKHQHFSKVKI
+2138 

>member
-6 KQRLNGNIKAIETAF
+6 KQRLNDNIKAIETAF

-124 VIPEKVLEPSAGIG
+124 IIPEKVLEPSAGIG

-288 GSDLIILQKNSQKE
+288 GSDLIILQKNTQKE

-362 AEELRKMLNEDFG
+362 AEDLRKMLHEDFKK
-375 RNFHLSRYLGEEQTA
+375 NLNLNRYLGIEETKA
-390 LLNKVERG
+390 EEVKEVEESEMIEKTEKMKPSIEEKQNDTVVSL
-398 QKQGQPAPR
+398 QKQEKPTDDA
-407 YRESAPATEQNPL
+407 
-420 WNKGERWQEVGQTK
+420 
-434 LEQPAP
+434 
-440 EQPEME
+440 
-446 PELGQ
+446 EL
-451 IEHGHSEP
+451 
-459 ASATG
+459 
-464 HTTSWNE
+464 
-471 VERWPE
+471 
-477 VGQTKLGQPE
+477 
-487 LGQPEMEPE
+487 
-496 LGQIEAA
+496 
-503 PEQTKL
+503 
-509 GAEQGQIEME
+509 
-519 HSEPA
+519 
-524 LATGHTTSWNEVER
+524 
-538 GQEQSQSGQT
+538 SQKSNHQ
-548 KLGHSKPEQPEP
+548 
-560 GLEQG
+560 
-565 QPKPR
+565 
-570 YSESVPSTEQS
+570 
-581 HHQPPVQMTLFDLWG
+581 QPPVQMTLFDLWG
-596 MEEDNRLKGHAT
+596 MEEGNRQAVHST
-608 KKKTAASV
+608 KKKAEVTV
-616 GAAAT
+616 GAV
-621 GSAAAKK
+621 AKK
-628 MPRKKASPLVK
+628 VSRKKASPLVK
-639 NVNPTFEVG
+639 SVNPTFEVV
-648 TKPVEKEAKP
+648 TKPVEKEEKPSLRDAK
-658 LLAEAKGH
+658 EQ
-666 ETAQKRKTVTR
+666 ETAQ
-677 DEVELEHKTAPRDA
+677 
-691 VELEQIMARGNET
+691 ET
-704 VHMHE
+704 
-709 TQLEHVMVKGQE
+709 
-721 VARENEVAP
+721 
-730 GYETT
+730 
-735 QGNKT
+735 
-740 AQEAK
+740 K

-785 KAELHRQK
+785 KAELHRQE

-814 IEVLKA
+814 IEVLKV
-820 QIGHGHSKGN
+820 QIGHGQSKGN
-830 EAKEDSKTQSTLKET
+830 EAKEDSKTQNTLKET
-845 NHEREQQKEQERKR
+845 NHEREQQKEQERMR
-859 EEQARKKEDVMKPRP
+859 EELARKKEDAMKPRP

-885 GSIVL
+885 GSMVL

-949 RESLNGYYDAFFI
+949 RESLNVYYDAFFI

-990 VENGQFTKSD
+990 VENGQFIKSD
-1000 IFDHLVSF
+1000 IFDHPVSF

-1042 DMPEQELTEALKG
+1042 DMPELELTEALKG

-1099 SLEALKASFP
+1099 SLEALKASIP

-1134 MSHLFNTQVS
+1134 MSHLFNTQVC

-1193 DMMKSIGEDENGNDI
+1193 DMMKSIGEDEHGNDI

-1306 EVGTGKTL
+1306 AVGTGKTL

-1347 YQTAYPHARILYAS
+1347 NQTAYPHARILYAS

-1513 QEWTGRDL
+1513 QERTGRDL

-1546 PNELERQ
+1546 PKELEHQ

-1612 VDRPQKNE
+1612 VDRPEKNE

-1627 TPEQKDFIQK
+1627 TPEQEDFIQK

-1667 TDYARKMALDMRMIN
+1667 TDYARKMALDMRMID

-1689 DNKASHCAKIIADY
+1689 DNKASHCAKMIADY

-1757 EKARKAVIAAMNEG
+1757 ERARKAVIAAMNEG
-1771 SVRVLFGSTSMLGTG
+1771 TVRVLFGSTSMLGTG
-1786 VNAQKRCVAIHH
+1786 INAQKRCVAIHH
-1798 LDTPWRPSDLAQ
+1798 CDTPWRPSDLEQ
-1810 RDGRGVRAGNEIAKI
+1810 RNGRGVRAGNEIAKL
-1825 YADNKVDVIIYAVE
+1825 YADNKVDIIIYAVE

-1901 LEKKIASLEGERKS
+1901 MEKKIASLEGERKS

-1943 MTEDYGKFIG
+1943 MTEDYGKFMG
-1953 KARKDKDGNILNLI
+1953 KAKKDKDGNILNLI

-2012 KTSFENG
+2012 ETSFENG

-2066 QYDSRCKALEKEIP
+2066 QYGSRCKALEKEIP

-2093 EELKGLKAE
+2093 EELKSLKAE
-2102 LAALDRKIQLELTPP
+2102 LAALDRKIQLELAPP
-2117 TEKECKEEEKNTDN
+2117 QEQDTAEKHEAKNIETEQSIVGKQARSVC
-2131 VEVIANA
+2131 
-2138 DIRNKHQHFSKVKI
+2138 RL

>member
-6 KQRLNGNIKAIETAF
+6 KQRLNDNIKAIETAF

-124 VIPEKVLEPSAGIG
+124 IIPEKVLEPSAGIG

-167 HLHPEQKVR
+167 HLYPEQKVR

-288 GSDLIILQKNSQKE
+288 GSDLIILQKNTQKE

-362 AEELRKMLNEDFG
+362 AEDLRKMLHEDFKK
-375 RNFHLSRYLGEEQTA
+375 NLNLNRYLGIEETMA
-390 LLNKVERG
+390 EEVKEVEETEKIEKTEKMKPSIEEKQNDTVVSL
-398 QKQGQPAPR
+398 QKQEKPTDDA
-407 YRESAPATEQNPL
+407 
-420 WNKGERWQEVGQTK
+420 
-434 LEQPAP
+434 
-440 EQPEME
+440 
-446 PELGQ
+446 EL
-451 IEHGHSEP
+451 
-459 ASATG
+459 
-464 HTTSWNE
+464 
-471 VERWPE
+471 
-477 VGQTKLGQPE
+477 
-487 LGQPEMEPE
+487 
-496 LGQIEAA
+496 
-503 PEQTKL
+503 
-509 GAEQGQIEME
+509 
-519 HSEPA
+519 
-524 LATGHTTSWNEVER
+524 
-538 GQEQSQSGQT
+538 SQKSNHQ
-548 KLGHSKPEQPEP
+548 
-560 GLEQG
+560 
-565 QPKPR
+565 
-570 YSESVPSTEQS
+570 
-581 HHQPPVQMTLFDLWG
+581 QPPVQMTLFDLWG
-596 MEEDNRLKGHAT
+596 MEEENRLTVHAT
-608 KKKTAASV
+608 KKKAEVTV
-616 GAAAT
+616 GAAA
-621 GSAAAKK
+621 KK
-628 MPRKKASPLVK
+628 VSRKRASPLVK
-639 NVNPTFEVG
+639 SVNPTFEVV
-648 TKPVEKEAKP
+648 TKPVKKEEKPSLTDAK
-658 LLAEAKGH
+658 EQ
-666 ETAQKRKTVTR
+666 ETAQKT
-677 DEVELEHKTAPRDA
+677 
-691 VELEQIMARGNET
+691 
-704 VHMHE
+704 
-709 TQLEHVMVKGQE
+709 
-721 VARENEVAP
+721 
-730 GYETT
+730 
-735 QGNKT
+735 
-740 AQEAK
+740 K

-785 KAELHRQK
+785 KAELHRQE

-820 QIGHGHSKGN
+820 QIGHGQSKGN

-859 EEQARKKEDVMKPRP
+859 EEQARKKEDAMKPRP
-874 FDEKLESFHRE
+874 FDEKRESFHRE
-885 GSIVL
+885 GSMVL
-890 DSARNIGVLKD
+890 DSTGNIGVLKD

-949 RESLNGYYDAFFI
+949 RESLNVYYDAFFI

-1000 IFDHLVSF
+1000 IFDHPVSF
-1008 SLDEVSHVDSPEEAL
+1008 SLNDVSHVDSPEEAL

-1055 RIYYNPLID
+1055 RIYFNPLID

-1193 DMMKSIGEDENGNDI
+1193 DMMKSIGEDEHGNDI

-1225 IRNGFTEWL
+1225 IRNGFSEWL

-1513 QEWTGRDL
+1513 QERTGRDL

-1546 PNELERQ
+1546 PKELERQ

-1627 TPEQKDFIQK
+1627 TPEQEDFIQK

-1667 TDYARKMALDMRMIN
+1667 TDYARKMALDMRMID

-1689 DNKASHCAKIIADY
+1689 DNKASHCAKMIADY

-1757 EKARKAVIAAMNEG
+1757 ERARKAVIAAMNEG

-1810 RDGRGVRAGNEIAKI
+1810 RDGRGVRAGNEIAKL

-1901 LEKKIASLEGERKS
+1901 LEKKVASLEGERKS
-1915 FNKGK
+1915 FNRGK

-1928 SKTAELGNNKASLKG
+1928 SKMAELGNNKASLKG
-1943 MTEDYGKFIG
+1943 MTEDYGKFMG
-1953 KARKDKDGNILNLI
+1953 KAKKDKDGNILNLI

-2012 KTSFENG
+2012 ETSFENG
-2019 LPFVDNRFFVEGN
+2019 LSFVDNRFFVEGN

-2102 LAALDRKIQLELTPP
+2102 LAALDRKIQLELAPP
-2117 TEKECKEEEKNTDN
+2117 VPEKDTSDKSQTENNTIKYREFHSDT
-2131 VEVIANA
+2131 VVQQE
-2138 DIRNKHQHFSKVKI
+2138 RKVRIGL

>member
-6 KQRLNGNIKAIETAF
+6 KQRLNDNIKAIETAF

-113 EALTDV
+113 EVLTDV

-124 VIPEKVLEPSAGIG
+124 IIPEKVLEPSAGIG

-288 GSDLIILQKNSQKE
+288 GSDLIILQKNTQKE

-362 AEELRKMLNEDFG
+362 AEDLRKMLHEDFKK
-375 RNFHLSRYLGEEQTA
+375 NLNLNRYLGIEETKA
-390 LLNKVERG
+390 EEVKEVEETEKIEKTEKMKPSIEEKQNDTVVSL
-398 QKQGQPAPR
+398 QKQEKPTDDA
-407 YRESAPATEQNPL
+407 
-420 WNKGERWQEVGQTK
+420 
-434 LEQPAP
+434 
-440 EQPEME
+440 
-446 PELGQ
+446 EL
-451 IEHGHSEP
+451 
-459 ASATG
+459 
-464 HTTSWNE
+464 
-471 VERWPE
+471 
-477 VGQTKLGQPE
+477 
-487 LGQPEMEPE
+487 
-496 LGQIEAA
+496 
-503 PEQTKL
+503 
-509 GAEQGQIEME
+509 
-519 HSEPA
+519 
-524 LATGHTTSWNEVER
+524 
-538 GQEQSQSGQT
+538 SQKSNHQ
-548 KLGHSKPEQPEP
+548 
-560 GLEQG
+560 
-565 QPKPR
+565 
-570 YSESVPSTEQS
+570 
-581 HHQPPVQMTLFDLWG
+581 QPPVQMTLFDLWG
-596 MEEDNRLKGHAT
+596 MEEENRLTVHAT
-608 KKKTAASV
+608 KKKAEVTV
-616 GAAAT
+616 GAAA
-621 GSAAAKK
+621 KK
-628 MPRKKASPLVK
+628 VSRKKASPLVK
-639 NVNPTFEVG
+639 SVNPTFEVV
-648 TKPVEKEAKP
+648 TKPVEKEEKPSLTDAK
-658 LLAEAKGH
+658 EQ
-666 ETAQKRKTVTR
+666 ETAQ
-677 DEVELEHKTAPRDA
+677 
-691 VELEQIMARGNET
+691 ET
-704 VHMHE
+704 
-709 TQLEHVMVKGQE
+709 
-721 VARENEVAP
+721 
-730 GYETT
+730 
-735 QGNKT
+735 
-740 AQEAK
+740 K

-785 KAELHRQK
+785 KAELHRQE

-814 IEVLKA
+814 VEVLKV
-820 QIGHGHSKGN
+820 QIGHGQSKGN
-830 EAKEDSKTQSTLKET
+830 EAKEDSKTQNTLEET

-859 EEQARKKEDVMKPRP
+859 EELAKKKEDAMKPRP

-885 GSIVL
+885 GSMVF
-890 DSARNIGVLKD
+890 DSAGNIGVLKD

-949 RESLNGYYDAFFI
+949 RESLNVYYDAFFI

-1000 IFDHLVSF
+1000 IFDHPVSF

-1099 SLEALKASFP
+1099 SLEALKASIP

-1193 DMMKSIGEDENGNDI
+1193 DMMKSIGEDEHGNDI

-1225 IRNGFTEWL
+1225 IRNGFSEWL

-1439 QNLEVKLQKIAY
+1439 QNLEAKLQKIAY

-1513 QEWTGRDL
+1513 QERTGRDL

-1627 TPEQKDFIQK
+1627 TPEQEDFIQK

-1667 TDYARKMALDMRMIN
+1667 TDYARKMALDMRMID

-1689 DNKASHCAKIIADY
+1689 DNKASHCAKMIADY

-1748 IRFIQECKN
+1748 IRFIQEGKN
-1757 EKARKAVIAAMNEG
+1757 ERARKAVIAAMNEG

-1810 RDGRGVRAGNEIAKI
+1810 RDGRGVRAGNEIAKL

-1901 LEKKIASLEGERKS
+1901 LEKKVASLEGERKS

-1943 MTEDYGKFIG
+1943 MTEDYGKFMG
-1953 KARKDKDGNILNLI
+1953 KAKKDKDGNILNLI

-2012 KTSFENG
+2012 ETSFENG

-2102 LAALDRKIQLELTPP
+2102 LAALDRKIQLELAPP
-2117 TEKECKEEEKNTDN
+2117 QEQDTAEKHEAKNIETEQSIVGKQARSVC
-2131 VEVIANA
+2131 
-2138 DIRNKHQHFSKVKI
+2138 RL

>member
-6 KQRLNGNIKAIETAF
+6 KQRLNDNIKAIETAF

-124 VIPEKVLEPSAGIG
+124 IIPEKVLEPSAGIG

-288 GSDLIILQKNSQKE
+288 GSDLIILQKNTQKE

-362 AEELRKMLNEDFG
+362 AEDLRKMLHEDFKK
-375 RNFHLSRYLGEEQTA
+375 NLNLNRYLGIEETKA
-390 LLNKVERG
+390 EEVKEVEETEKIEKTEKMKPSIEEKQNDTVVSL
-398 QKQGQPAPR
+398 QKQEKPTDDA
-407 YRESAPATEQNPL
+407 
-420 WNKGERWQEVGQTK
+420 
-434 LEQPAP
+434 
-440 EQPEME
+440 
-446 PELGQ
+446 EL
-451 IEHGHSEP
+451 
-459 ASATG
+459 
-464 HTTSWNE
+464 
-471 VERWPE
+471 
-477 VGQTKLGQPE
+477 
-487 LGQPEMEPE
+487 
-496 LGQIEAA
+496 
-503 PEQTKL
+503 
-509 GAEQGQIEME
+509 
-519 HSEPA
+519 
-524 LATGHTTSWNEVER
+524 
-538 GQEQSQSGQT
+538 SQKSNHQ
-548 KLGHSKPEQPEP
+548 
-560 GLEQG
+560 
-565 QPKPR
+565 
-570 YSESVPSTEQS
+570 
-581 HHQPPVQMTLFDLWG
+581 QPPVQMTLFDLWG
-596 MEEDNRLKGHAT
+596 MEEENRLTVHAT
-608 KKKTAASV
+608 KKKAEVTV
-616 GAAAT
+616 GAAA
-621 GSAAAKK
+621 KK
-628 MPRKKASPLVK
+628 VSRKKASPLVK
-639 NVNPTFEVG
+639 SVNPTFEVV
-648 TKPVEKEAKP
+648 TKPVEKEEKPSLTDAK
-658 LLAEAKGH
+658 
-666 ETAQKRKTVTR
+666 
-677 DEVELEHKTAPRDA
+677 
-691 VELEQIMARGNET
+691 EQ
-704 VHMHE
+704 
-709 TQLEHVMVKGQE
+709 
-721 VARENEVAP
+721 
-730 GYETT
+730 ETT
-735 QGNKT
+735 QET
-740 AQEAK
+740 K

-774 MAPEDRVLLRQ
+774 MAPEDRVMLRQ
-785 KAELHRQK
+785 KAELHRQE

-814 IEVLKA
+814 IEVLKV
-820 QIGHGHSKGN
+820 QIGHGQSKGN
-830 EAKEDSKTQSTLKET
+830 EPKEDSKTQNTLKET

-859 EEQARKKEDVMKPRP
+859 EELAKKKEDAMKPRP

-885 GSIVL
+885 GSMVL

-949 RESLNGYYDAFFI
+949 RESLNVYYDAFFI

-1000 IFDHLVSF
+1000 IFDHPVSF

-1099 SLEALKASFP
+1099 SLEALKASIP

-1193 DMMKSIGEDENGNDI
+1193 DMMKSIGEDEHGNDI

-1225 IRNGFTEWL
+1225 IRNGFSEWL

-1513 QEWTGRDL
+1513 QERTGRDL

-1546 PNELERQ
+1546 PKELERQ

-1627 TPEQKDFIQK
+1627 TPEQEDFIQK

-1667 TDYARKMALDMRMIN
+1667 TDYARKMALDMRMID

-1689 DNKASHCAKIIADY
+1689 DNKASHCAKMIADY
-1703 YKRYDNHKGTQF
+1703 YHRYNNHKGTQF

-1738 IEDYGIPSSE
+1738 TEDYGIPPSE
-1748 IRFIQECKN
+1748 VRFIQECKTD
-1757 EKARKAVIAAMNEG
+1757 KARKAVIDAMNAG
-1771 SVRVLFGSTSMLGTG
+1771 TVRVLFGSTSMLGTG

-1798 LDTPWRPSDLAQ
+1798 LDTPWRPSDLQQ
-1810 RDGRGVRAGNEIAKI
+1810 RDGRGVRAGNEIAKHF
-1825 YADNKVDVIIYAVE
+1825 AGNNVDVIIYAVE

-1857 SQLKSGALGAR
+1857 SQLKSGAMGAR

-1885 YMAILSGN
+1885 YMALLSGN

-1901 LEKKIASLEGERKS
+1901 LEKRIASLEGERKS

-1920 RDSETKLQ
+1920 RDSEFKLE
-1928 SKTAELGNNKASLKG
+1928 SKTGELRNNTAFIDA
-1943 MTEDYGKFIG
+1943 MTEDWNRFLSVVQT
-1953 KARKDKDGNILNLI
+1953 DKEGNRLNI
-1967 TLDGVESTNLEV
+1967 IKVDGVDSADEKV
-1979 IGKHLQ
+1979 IGKRLQ
-1985 MLAEKETTG
+1985 EIAKNATTG
-1994 GQYKR
+1994 GLYTQV
-1999 IGEIYGFPVKIVS
+1999 GELYGFPIKVVS
-2012 KTSFENG
+2012 ERILKEG
-2019 LPFVDNRFFVEGN
+2019 LEFTDNRFVVEGN
-2032 YKYQYNYGH
+2032 YKYTYNNGH
-2041 IAKSDPIAAAN
+2041 LAMADPLAAAR
-2052 NFLNALQKIPSYIE
+2052 NFLNAMERIPSIID
-2066 QYDSRCKALEKEIP
+2066 QYKAKNEVLEMEIP
-2080 QLEEIAGKTWKKE
+2080 QLQEIAGKVWKKE
-2093 EELKGLKAE
+2093 DELKQLKSE
-2102 LAALDRKIQLELTPP
+2102 LAALDRKIQLELAPP
-2117 TEKECKEEEKNTDN
+2117 TPEVAEKENEGQQLKPEAEDVRNRQAQYPENAPPQIRSPADSIVANHVIIGRPGLYAKEET
-2131 VEVIANA
+2131 
-2138 DIRNKHQHFSKVKI
+2138 RSKGLKI